1 MDSSDN
7 KHPALKALPS
17 VDALLKTETARRLNG
32 EIGAAALT
40 SLARRATENLRQELL
55 RTTVENGNGRPE
67 LLLKA
72 EALLLELHQAQIA
85 TGIRRVINATG
96 VILHTNLGRAPL
108 SQAARDALLEASGYC

>member
-7 KHPALKALPS
+7 KHTALKALPS
-17 VDALLKTETARRLNG
+17 VDALLKTETARRLTG

-40 SLARRATENLRQELL
+40 SLARLATENLRQELL
-55 RTTVENGNGRPE
+55 RTTVENGNGRAE
-67 LLLKA
+67 LLVKA
-72 EALLLELHQAQIA
+72 EALLLKLHQAQIA

-108 SQAARDALLEASGYC
+108 SQAARTALQE